1 MICLEIKNKGWHNE
15 ATKIGMPQ
23 SKGFIWGPLVA
34 KKLGMGCF
42 MLRKPGK
49 LPLDKVAQV
58 EYTLQYAVDALQFLP
73 SVMKPKE
80 KVLVIDDCMAT
91 GGKKFVSNGK

>member
-1 MICLEIKNKGWHNE
+1 MICMEVKNKGWHNE

-49 LPLDKVAQV
+49 LPPNKVAQKDFS
-58 EYTLQYAVDALQFLP
+58 LQYANDTLQF
-73 SVMKPKE
+73 
-80 KVLVIDDCMAT
+80 
-91 GGKKFVSNGK
+91 